1 MFLRNFRQYYNKL
14 NKKVTLNVVYHTI
27 ECKGCSETE
36 CVLQNTCCTFDL
48 DNYKSDMGRYII
60 YEQFRQF
67 KVFKYFQNQGKVD
80 QWFEYMDQFDKK
92 CDYDWANSQYCSD
105 SILK

>member
-1 MFLRNFRQYYNKL
+1 
-14 NKKVTLNVVYHTI
+14 
-27 ECKGCSETE
+27 
-36 CVLQNTCCTFDL
+36 
-48 DNYKSDMGRYII
+48 MGRYII